1 MAPKPATFRCTPSF
15 ASALSATYL
24 PSFSSTGSPTALF
37 RLLLLLS
44 VDTAAAAALPLSLFV
59 SSNTI
64 TGIEGAGVVLCER
77 LATCDGG
84 REGKKKKKGNG
95 KKGGKTKTTKQ
106 RLNAGVRSA
115 KDGGEGWR
123 RTHPRANRKNN
134 DNYSCQV
141 CVWAYFKD
149 IIGGECEEEGWVGDA
164 A

>member
-1 MAPKPATFRCTPSF
+1 MHPFFRLCSF
-15 ASALSATYL
+15 SDVFAKLLFYRISNGALS
-24 PSFSSTGSPTALF
+24 
-37 RLLLLLS
+37 
-44 VDTAAAAALPLSLFV
+44 VAAAAFGRYCCCGCF
-59 SSNTI
+59 TI
-64 TGIEGAGVVLCER
+64 VAVRVIKYHHWYRRGGRGVVRE
-77 LATCDGG
+77 TCNVRWG